1 MKTTKHNVQRLLLA
15 VMLLGMAA
23 CTGDFADINRNPNEV
38 TDEQLQA
45 NNYKIGTNLKTLQGL
60 VVPTQEHMYQFLE
73 SLVGGPY
80 AGYIGATVD
89 TWQNK
94 FETFNASAD
103 WRKWPFV
110 NVISETYPAYRAII
124 NGTDDVTAHALAAVC
139 RIAIMQRVTDSYGP
153 IPYTQIMADKT
164 ESLEVAYDT
173 QQEAYA
179 AMFEELDAAIASLED
194 NLTLPSDAFGR
205 YDGVYAGNI
214 AQWLKFANSLK
225 LRMAMRLTYVDEE
238 TARTKASEAIA
249 GGVITSN
256 ADNARMQTSDNRMTL
271 IYNDWG
277 DHRVGAD
284 IISYMNGYNDPRREK
299 MFTTVRLVENG
310 QEVQGYAGI
319 RIGINVSSKA
329 TAVSSYSNMLITGT
343 DSYLWMNAAEVTFLR
358 AEYELRWGS
367 AENARTLYEDA
378 IRLSF
383 EERGASGA
391 DAYIADATHTPAAY
405 VDPIGRY
412 SVSTPQS
419 SVTIAWDDKAT
430 DIETNLEKI
439 ITQKWIAIF
448 PLGTEAWA
456 EHRRTGYPRLLP
468 VVENASGG
476 TVDSSLG
483 ARRLPYPVEEYTEN
497 PTNLQAAIAN
507 LNSESVNGAGDT
519 QGTRVWWDRKNL

>member
-225 LRMAMRLTYVDEE
+225 LRMAMRLTYVDEA

-249 GGVITSN
+249 GGVITTN

-284 IISYMNGYNDPRREK
+284 LISYMNGYNDPRGERTGGAGLRRHPYRHQRVEQGHGGFRLFEHAHHGDGSLPVDECRGGNLPACGVRTALGLDRKRQDALRGGHPAVVRGAGRERCR
-299 MFTTVRLVENG
+299 RLHCRCHA
-310 QEVQGYAGI
+310 YAGGLC
-319 RIGINVSSKA
+319 RPDWQVFGF
-329 TAVSSYSNMLITGT
+329 
-343 DSYLWMNAAEVTFLR
+343 DAAE
-358 AEYELRWGS
+358 
-367 AENARTLYEDA
+367 
-378 IRLSF
+378 
-383 EERGASGA
+383 
-391 DAYIADATHTPAAY
+391 
-405 VDPIGRY
+405 
-412 SVSTPQS
+412 
-419 SVTIAWDDKAT
+419 
-430 DIETNLEKI
+430 
-439 ITQKWIAIF
+439 
-448 PLGTEAWA
+448 
-456 EHRRTGYPRLLP
+456 
-468 VVENASGG
+468 
-476 TVDSSLG
+476 
-483 ARRLPYPVEEYTEN
+483 
-497 PTNLQAAIAN
+497 
-507 LNSESVNGAGDT
+507 
-519 QGTRVWWDRKNL
+519 